1 MFYEDFD
8 SLWSALAL
16 GEEADLRRAEGRGW
30 ESGAVRLMT
39 LHGANGLEFP
49 AVFVSGVAAGMLPL
63 ESRDRPSAPEEER
76 RLLFVGMTRARE
88 ELVLTFGG
96 EPSPFLSDLPETVVR
111 ERAGRVRQREA
122 EQLSLF

>member
-1 MFYEDFD
+1 
-8 SLWSALAL
+8 
-16 GEEADLRRAEGRGW
+16 
-30 ESGAVRLMT
+30 MT
-39 LHGANGLEFP
+39 LW
-49 AVFVSGVAAGMLPL
+49 VFT
-63 ESRDRPSAPEEER
+63 EER